1 VAILSKYV
9 TVSVKIPRELKEKL
23 ERYGIKPSKLLKKA
37 IMEEL
42 KRREI
47 QDLEKMRAE
56 LSDIIA
62 KFSKE
67 FIVKSIRKDR
77 EKR

>member
-1 VAILSKYV
+1 MSKYV

-42 KRREI
+42 KRKEI
-47 QDLEKMRAE
+47 QELEKMRAE

-67 FIVKSIRKDR
+67 FIVRSIREDR

>member
-1 VAILSKYV
+1 MSKYV

-47 QDLEKMRAE
+47 QELEKMRAE

-67 FIVKSIRKDR
+67 FIVKSIREDR

>member
-1 VAILSKYV
+1 VEETIDMQRK
-9 TVSVKIPRELKEKL
+9 LKEKL

-56 LSDIIA
+56 LNDIIA

-67 FIVKSIRKDR
+67 FIVRSIREDR
-77 EKR
+77 EKA

>member
-1 VAILSKYV
+1 MSKYV
-9 TVSVKIPRELKEKL
+9 TVSVKIPRKLKEKL

-56 LSDIIA
+56 LNDVIA

-67 FIVKSIRKDR
+67 FIVRSIREDR

>member
-1 VAILSKYV
+1 MLSKYV
-9 TVSVKIPRELKEKL
+9 TVSVKIPRKLKEKL

-56 LSDIIA
+56 LNDIIA

-67 FIVKSIRKDR
+67 FIVRSIREDR

>member
-1 VAILSKYV
+1 LSKYV
-9 TVSVKIPRELKEKL
+9 TVSVKIPRKLKEKL

-37 IMEEL
+37 ITEEL

-67 FIVKSIRKDR
+67 FIVRSIREDR

>member
-1 VAILSKYV
+1 MSKYV

-47 QDLEKMRAE
+47 QELEKMRAE
-56 LSDIIA
+56 LGDIIA

-67 FIVKSIRKDR
+67 FIVRSIREDR
-77 EKR
+77 ERR

>member
-9 TVSVKIPRELKEKL
+9 TVSVKIPRKLKEKL

-56 LSDIIA
+56 LNDIIA

-67 FIVKSIRKDR
+67 FIVRSIREDR